1 MLLASQKREIDAIS
15 HGDSGHL
22 GQIRRTCSQVYGEGV
37 DVFISKATLV
47 FSMQ

>member
-22 GQIRRTCSQVYGEGV
+22 DRFDGPAAKVYGEGV
-37 DVFISKATLV
+37 PAHASVR
-47 FSMQ
+47 